1 MEKVLPT
8 ARPQETHL
16 QKHTGLAGFSEQRIL
31 GVLAGQTGGILINR
45 RQENLSGFLFFLG
58 LNIKHLDPTA
68 CHLVQY

>member
-8 ARPQETHL
+8 ACPQETHL

-45 RQENLSGFLFFLG
+45 RQENLSGFLFF
-58 LNIKHLDPTA
+58 
-68 CHLVQY
+68 